1 MRRPSGSS
9 SSSGTSLG
17 RPQAEDVLVYEE
29 ADERF
34 NIGAG
39 RTRDGKYIV
48 LESASHTASEEQFL
62 PADDPEGRWTLIE
75 PRRENIE
82 YYADHR
88 DGLWYIRVN
97 DTART
102 FRLVTAPVATPGRAH
117 WRELIAHREDVMLE
131 ELELFQSFAVLV
143 ERSNGLPQ
151 MRVMSFDNAG
161 RVCRTFAPDCIS

>member
-1 MRRPSGSS
+1 M
-9 SSSGTSLG
+9 
-17 RPQAEDVLVYEE
+17 
-29 ADERF
+29 
-34 NIGAG
+34 GAG
-39 RTRDGKYIV
+39 RTRDGKYLV

-62 PADDPEGRWTLIE
+62 PADDPQGRWTLIE
-75 PRRENIE
+75 PRSENIE

-143 ERSNGLPQ
+143 ERSNGLPHLQ
-151 MRVMSFDNAG
+151 VRFFDDAG
-161 RVCRTFAPDCIS
+161 SLCRTVTPDCIS